1 MARYLHLVRADVGP
15 LAGSVIARSEP
26 GAQITVVVLDGSA
39 PPPLP
44 ESARLF
50 RLGPGGL
57 DYPALLDLIFE
68 SDHVISW

>member
-1 MARYLHLVRADVGP
+1 MARYLHLVRADAGP
-15 LAGSVIARSEP
+15 LAGPVIARAEP

-44 ESARLF
+44 EGARLL

-68 SDHVISW
+68 ADHVISW